1 MSKKTKKLSVVDDI
15 HFTCYCPSCGTE
27 LREGDDVGARCR
39 QCGRALASVR
49 PDDLST
55 FLVTLRGCKK
65 DILVRAE
72 SVSQVRALLAH
83 HFTQDHILH
92 VAKVDSPMGNV
103 NPLVQESAAS
113 HLARSC
119 TRLTEGR
126 SLAVTCLIHC
136 RHNVLMGWHIGRDG
150 WGFPGG
156 AQQKNEF
163 VRDAVVREVAEETGL
178 ALQSD
183 KLSFQGWDES
193 AEDWFNL
200 AFSYELDSLARVA
213 VQAEGKHREWQWFP
227 LECLPEPLNSL
238 AAGLFLHPWFSRW
251 ESGLSWH

>member
-1 MSKKTKKLSVVDDI
+1 MSKKTKKLSVDDI

-27 LREGDDVGARCR
+27 LEEGDIAGARCLR
-39 QCGRALASVR
+39 CGRALVSVK
-49 PDDLST
+49 PDELPT
-55 FLVTLRGCKK
+55 FLVTLRGHKK
-65 DILVRAE
+65 DISVRAE
-72 SVSQVRALLAH
+72 SVSQVRGALLAH
-83 HFTQDHILH
+83 RFTQDQILH
-92 VAKVDSPMGNV
+92 VAKIDSPVSNV
-103 NPLVQESAAS
+103 SHLVQVATESP
-113 HLARSC
+113 LARAY

-136 RHNVLMGWHIGRDG
+136 RHNVLMGWHVGRGG
-150 WGFPGG
+150 WEFPGG

-178 ALQSD
+178 ALQSE
-183 KLSFQGWDES
+183 KLIFQGWDES

-200 AFSYELDSLARVA
+200 AFSYELNSLTRVA

-227 LECLPEPLNSL
+227 LELLPEPMNSL
-238 AAGLFLHPWFSRW
+238 ANGLFLQPWFSRW